1 MVKKERITQNVH
13 ATKQTK
19 ILDIR
24 NVQILPDGASE
35 KLEITIFAGE

>member
-24 NVQILPDGASE
+24 NVQILQTEVQRS
-35 KLEITIFAGE
+35 